1 MKQGSTVLINLFDM
15 FTVSREEA
23 ERNGG
28 AYIETLNMNEDGVV
42 YIKADLVEMANQ
54 FIINQLGEKQ

>member
-1 MKQGSTVLINLFDM
+1 MNHEETVMINLFDM
-15 FTVSREEA
+15 LTMSREEA

-42 YIKADLVEMANQ
+42 YIKADMAELANQ
-54 FIINQLGEKQ
+54 FIINLGDNQ

>member
-1 MKQGSTVLINLFDM
+1 MKQESTVLINLFDM

-42 YIKADLVEMANQ
+42 YIK
-54 FIINQLGEKQ
+54 

>member
-1 MKQGSTVLINLFDM
+1 MKQSGTVTINLFDL

-23 ERNGG
+23 ERDGG

-42 YIKADLVEMANQ
+42 YIKMDMIESANQ
-54 FIINQLGEKQ
+54 FILNQLGEKQ

>member
-1 MKQGSTVLINLFDM
+1 MKQEEAVVVNLFDM

-28 AYIETLNMNEDGVV
+28 AYIETLNENEDGVV
-42 YIKADLVEMANQ
+42 YIKVNMAEMANQ
-54 FIINQLGEKQ
+54 FIINQLGEQQ